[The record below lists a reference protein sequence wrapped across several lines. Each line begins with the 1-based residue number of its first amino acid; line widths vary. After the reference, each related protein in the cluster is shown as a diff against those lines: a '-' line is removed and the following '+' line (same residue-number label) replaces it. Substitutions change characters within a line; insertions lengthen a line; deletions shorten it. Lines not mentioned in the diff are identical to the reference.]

1 MKYIPIFFFG
11 LLLLFTSCIG
21 DDIIFDE
28 VDEQVRITNPVD
40 SLQLDSQYQ
49 FQAIFLNNVG
59 IEAMKEIAWSS
70 SNDTVLSVDAS
81 GLAQARQIGQASIF
95 AKAMLEDTSPVTDS
109 TQVVITE
116 EMITNTGNEG
126 QERSGTIRTTS
137 SYLLEGSF
145 VLRQEGDQVIIDI
158 SDDYRASSALPGL
171 YVYLTNNP
179 NTSSGALEI
188 GMVTTFEGA
197 HQYEI
202 TGIDIL
208 QYNFLLYYCKPF
220 NVKVGD
226 GEIEN

>member
-1 MKYIPIFFFG
+1 MKYITFACLSLF
-11 LLLLFTSCIG
+11 LLFTNCIG

-59 IEAMKEIAWSS
+59 IEAMKEITWSS
-70 SNDTVLSVDAS
+70 SNEAVLSVDAS
-81 GLAQARQIGQASIF
+81 GLASARQTGQASIF
-95 AKAMLEDTSPVTDS
+95 AKAILEDASMVTDS
-109 TQVVITE
+109 KQVVITE
-116 EMITNTGNEG
+116 EIITNTDNES

-145 VLRQEGDQVIIDI
+145 SIRQQDDRLIIDI
-158 SDDYRASSALPGL
+158 ADDYRASSALPGL
-171 YVYLTNNP
+171 YLYLTNNP

-188 GMVTTFEGA
+188 GMVNTFEGA

-202 TGIDIL
+202 TAVDIL
-208 QYNFLLYYCKPF
+208 QYNYLLYYCKPF